1 MHFPYTDIQE
11 VIRTNSKS
19 LSTSGRPNQMTT
31 TLNFMKLAW
40 SLERTLTSLQP
51 EHWFSNCAPGTLE
64 GLQTL
69 LRRSQDQ
76 NYFLINTK
84 ASSVFYI
91 ALTFALM
98 TQKQ

>member
-1 MHFPYTDIQE
+1 MVFGE
-11 VIRTNSKS
+11 N
-19 LSTSGRPNQMTT
+19 M
-31 TLNFMKLAW
+31 
-40 SLERTLTSLQP
+40 TSLQP
-51 EHWFSNCAPGTLE
+51 EYYFSNCAPGTLE

-84 ASSVFYI
+84 ASSAFSI
-91 ALTFALM
+91 ELTFALM